1 MPKSGRALPA
11 PSAETPEGL
20 RVMAERAFRLA
31 MAIPGDTGCQR
42 LLEFAKE
49 LETSSCRIRS
59 YRSQATRRAEVRP
72 LSCL

>member
-49 LETSSCRIRS
+49 LET
-59 YRSQATRRAEVRP
+59 RAAELEAIGAKP
-72 LSCL
+72 LGEQRFGH